1 MSNVVTINKILDWA
15 AKKAAT
21 YEQKY
26 WELGQPS
33 TLKTKELYSD
43 IVDICQM
50 ALRCAS
56 DEDTIRRRQRNNQ
69 YAVMAS
75 FDDYMKVSSPDKV
88 FTEAEVKNWMHKM
101 MV

>member
-1 MSNVVTINKILDWA
+1 MSSIEAINEILDWA
-15 AKKAAT
+15 AKKAAA

-26 WELGQPS
+26 WELGQAS
-33 TLKTKELYSD
+33 ALKTKERYSD

-75 FDDYMKVSSPDKV
+75 FDDYMKVSPGKV
-88 FTEAEVKNWMHKM
+88 FTEAEVKVWMHKM